1 MALLKSRDIDRI
13 ANLSK
18 LIIPK
23 NENDA
28 LLESLNKTF
37 DLVIK
42 MDKVD
47 TSAVEP
53 LAHPYNETQPLR
65 EDHVTE
71 SNQRDLFQKSAPQVE
86 AGLYMVPIVI
96 DNEG

>member
-1 MALLKSRDIDRI
+1 MALLKSRDIDKI

-28 LLESLNKTF
+28 LLEALNKTF

-42 MDKVD
+42 MDKV
-47 TSAVEP
+47 
-53 LAHPYNETQPLR
+53 
-65 EDHVTE
+65 
-71 SNQRDLFQKSAPQVE
+71 
-86 AGLYMVPIVI
+86 
-96 DNEG
+96 